1 MLQSV
6 GNGRF
11 KGRDHDD
18 MTWPGWI
25 EAWRLAMVAGG
36 RSPGTV
42 DLRRYHLRRLVE
54 AVEAGPAEVDADAI
68 TAFLAA
74 GQWGANTRRSML
86 VSIRQFFKWAR
97 VTGRRADDPTDGVP
111 RVSPVIGRPRPCPE
125 AAVHEAIRQASTRVR
140 LMIALGA
147 TAGLRRAEISRVR
160 GDDVHPAIGGP
171 VLVVR
176 GKGDKIRE
184 VPITDE
190 LAAMIATEAP
200 DGGWCFP
207 SDRRAGA
214 LTPAHVGKLVARTL
228 PGAWTT
234 HTLRHRFASAAYAAD
249 RDIRAVQELLG
260 HASVATTQIYTA
272 IPAEAARRAV
282 ASASSTIVWAA

>member
-1 MLQSV
+1 MS
-6 GNGRF
+6 
-11 KGRDHDD
+11 D
-18 MTWPGWI
+18 MTWSGWI
-25 EAWRLAMVAGG
+25 EAWRTFMIAGG
-36 RSPGTV
+36 RSHGTV
-42 DLRRYHLRRLVE
+42 DLRRYHLRRLAS
-54 AVEAGPAEVDADAI
+54 AVEAAPTAIDSDAI
-68 TAFLAA
+68 AGFLASGA
-74 GQWGANTRRSML
+74 WGANTRRSML

-97 VTGRRADDPTDGVP
+97 STGRRADDPTDAVP

-125 AAVHEAIRQASTRVR
+125 AAVHLAIRQASTRVR
-140 LMIALGA
+140 LMVALGA
-147 TAGLRRAEISRVR
+147 TAGLRRAEIARTR

-171 VLVVR
+171 VLVVH

-190 LAAMIATEAP
+190 LATMIAAEAP
-200 DGGWCFP
+200 SGGWCFP
-207 SDRRAGA
+207 SDRRTGP

-260 HASVATTQIYTA
+260 HASVSTTQIYTA

-282 ASASSTIVWAA
+282 ASASMPLASAA